1 VKPQGL
7 RLPAKLAGLLLI
19 LLATGSVFAASPLSP
34 LLDDEQPVQ
43 QFVTA
48 EPDPPPTTVK
58 SDSNQTATTS
68 TAPTAAAPVATPAP
82 VAAAP
87 VATPAPVAA
96 APVAAP
102 APLVEAPTPSASMP
116 IPLQPASAVAS
127 PPPPPPPVVAPPS
140 QLTTPATARALGLS
154 VANGAPPVTDNG
166 LSGGLD
172 ENNLLRCQRL
182 VNDMCKKAKDSS
194 QFQNC
199 LVQLKTQPVCSQ
211 FLSFAKATQLGLHDD
226 IDIIKQYPQ
235 ANLALIHVTY
245 AGTDYPGVYYTL
257 GTNGNLVDM
266 IFGPQMQTVDIGKDP
281 SYSAIVS
288 RFPKVQLFSIVDQ
301 LPQITTPGNGRG
313 LRLTLRFQL
322 LNGCATC
329 ARAGYAYV
337 AYDFAETGDLQQVKV
352 TSLEPVS

>member
-1 VKPQGL
+1 L
-7 RLPAKLAGLLLI
+7 RLPAKFAGLLLI
-19 LLATGSVFAASPLSP
+19 SLATGSVFAAPPLSSA
-34 LLDDEQPVQ
+34 LDDEHPVQ

-58 SDSNQTATTS
+58 SDADQTASTSTATTAV
-68 TAPTAAAPVATPAP
+68 APA
-82 VAAAP
+82 
-87 VATPAPVAA
+87 ATPAPVAA

-102 APLVEAPTPSASMP
+102 APLVEAPAPSASMP

-127 PPPPPPPVVAPPS
+127 PPPAPPTAAPPS

-154 VANGAPPVTDNG
+154 VANGAPPPTDNG

-172 ENNLLRCQRL
+172 EDNLLSCQRQ
-182 VNDMCKKAKDSS
+182 VNDVCKKAKDSS
-194 QFQNC
+194 QFQTC
-199 LVQLKTQPVCSQ
+199 LTQLKTQPVCKQ

-281 SYSAIVS
+281 NYSIIAT

-301 LPQITTPGNGRG
+301 LPQITTPANGHG

-352 TSLEPVS
+352 TSLEPAS

>member
-1 VKPQGL
+1 
-7 RLPAKLAGLLLI
+7 
-19 LLATGSVFAASPLSP
+19 
-34 LLDDEQPVQ
+34 
-43 QFVTA
+43 
-48 EPDPPPTTVK
+48 
-58 SDSNQTATTS
+58 
-68 TAPTAAAPVATPAP
+68 
-82 VAAAP
+82 
-87 VATPAPVAA
+87 
-96 APVAAP
+96 
-102 APLVEAPTPSASMP
+102 MP

-127 PPPPPPPVVAPPS
+127 PPPAPPTAAPPS

-154 VANGAPPVTDNG
+154 VANGAPPPTDNG

-172 ENNLLRCQRL
+172 EDNLLSCQRQ
-182 VNDMCKKAKDSS
+182 VNDVCKKAKDSS
-194 QFQNC
+194 QFQTC
-199 LVQLKTQPVCSQ
+199 LTQLKTQPVCKQ

-281 SYSAIVS
+281 NYSIIAT

-301 LPQITTPGNGRG
+301 LPQITTPANGHG

-352 TSLEPVS
+352 TSLEPAS

>member
-1 VKPQGL
+1 MMSTPFSN
-7 RLPAKLAGLLLI
+7 LLLPNLI
-19 LLATGSVFAASPLSP
+19 HH
-34 LLDDEQPVQ
+34 
-43 QFVTA
+43 
-48 EPDPPPTTVK
+48 PPP
-58 SDSNQTATTS
+58 SS
-68 TAPTAAAPVATPAP
+68 
-82 VAAAP
+82 
-87 VATPAPVAA
+87 
-96 APVAAP
+96 
-102 APLVEAPTPSASMP
+102 PTP
-116 IPLQPASAVAS
+116 IKPLQPAQPQLLLPLLLHPRLSLL
-127 PPPPPPPVVAPPS
+127 PPLLHQHRLLKHLRPQPACRFHCNLPALSHRPLRHHPQLPPPS

-154 VANGAPPVTDNG
+154 VANGAPPPTDNG

-172 ENNLLRCQRL
+172 EDNLLSCQRQ
-182 VNDMCKKAKDSS
+182 VNDVCKKAKDSS
-194 QFQNC
+194 QFQTC
-199 LVQLKTQPVCSQ
+199 LTQLKTQPVCKQ

-281 SYSAIVS
+281 NYSIIAT

-301 LPQITTPGNGRG
+301 LPQITTPANGHG

-352 TSLEPVS
+352 TSLEPAS